1 MMHIFS
7 DNALTQPIEDNILI
21 EGQQYY
27 VDFREI
33 PPEERKAIVE
43 DAKLGSFLNLHP
55 QNPIGILRVDDYVGR
70 IRCGVASFD
79 VRSAKFLPGR
89 NGVQQYQTLLDDV
102 RNMHGSVAFR
112 YGSPASADLIED
124 PKNQAPIILERFHY
138 FRQLIFLLPRSENLE
153 GLLNAVWR
161 NPHEHLERASINRS
175 LSQSRRPDI
184 RRIASMGGRLRMQ
197 PATSSFSSSPLSHH
211 SEGGLF
217 LPEQVPERICLFN
230 RDTPE
235 NRFLLFFLREIESVA
250 LRVVHLKEMN
260 EKLHQEANDL
270 LVAVRRFITHPF
282 FSEVGEGLGLFP
294 DASSV
299 LTARSGYREIFHH
312 YLRSR
317 MGSLNLVERLDATS
331 FTSPLKNMA
340 LLYEIWCFYQVATTL
355 LRSPVQ
361 VDSKWFREDNGSVV
375 QGFIWSDGI
384 YRVAY
389 NITYTPPT
397 QSYSLRLRPDIVV
410 ERIGDPESRRFIF
423 DAKYKLQKT
432 GNSEDDE
439 NTQESVSGEV
449 KAVDIHK
456 MHTYVDAISK
466 AQSAIVLY
474 PGNKFVFFER
484 GNGRREWPK
493 DVGVPSGVGAVPLAP
508 GCGTE
513 MLDSFIDVIVK
524 NVNNSGLATDTR
536 LYVESII

>member
-1 MMHIFS
+1 MHIFS
-7 DNALTQPIEDNILI
+7 DEALTQPIDDNILL
-21 EGQQYY
+21 EGQRYF
-27 VDFREI
+27 VDFRGI
-33 PPEERKAIVE
+33 SPEERKAIVE
-43 DAKLGSFLNLHP
+43 DANLEGFLNLHP

-70 IRCGVASFD
+70 VRSGAASFD

-102 RNMHGSVAFR
+102 RKMHGSVAFR

-138 FRQLIFLLPRSENLE
+138 FRQLIFSLPRSENLE

-161 NPHEHLERASINRS
+161 NPHERFERESGNRP
-175 LSQSRRPDI
+175 LAQSRRPDI
-184 RRIASMGGRLRMQ
+184 RRISSMGGRLRMQ
-197 PATSSFSSSPLSHH
+197 PVAASFPSSLLTYH
-211 SEGGLF
+211 SKGSVF
-217 LPEQVPERICLFN
+217 LPEQVPEKICLFN

-235 NRFLLFFLREIESVA
+235 NRFLLFFLREIESIA
-250 LRVVHLKEMN
+250 LRVVQLKRVN
-260 EKLHQEANDL
+260 EQLRQEANGL

-299 LTARSGYREIFHH
+299 LTARSGYREIYHH

-340 LLYEIWCFYQVATTL
+340 LLYEIWCFYHVATAL
-355 LRSPVQ
+355 LQSPVQ
-361 VDSKWFREDNGSVV
+361 VDSNWFRADNGSVI
-375 QGFIWSDGI
+375 QGFTWSDGV

-389 NITYTPPT
+389 NITYTTPT

-432 GNSEDDE
+432 SNGDDDE
-439 NTQESVSGEV
+439 NTQDAVAGEV

-456 MHTYVDAISK
+456 MHTYVDAIRK
-466 AQSAIVLY
+466 AQAAMVIY

-484 GNGRREWPK
+484 DDGRKERPD
-493 DVGVPSGVGAVPLAP
+493 DVGAPFGVGAIPLAP
-508 GCGTE
+508 GSGTE
-513 MLDSFIDVIVK
+513 MLDSFLKVIAE
-524 NVNNSGLATDTR
+524 NVAISAA
-536 LYVESII
+536 